1 MNISWNTYC
10 IISIYL
16 LYGAN
21 KSTRKGESM
30 KEKYYEELMEIF
42 LGNDELQKEHS
53 ELFNVLTLIVEHI
66 KKTQEIEELNKK
78 LTELNK

>member
-1 MNISWNTYC
+1 
-10 IISIYL
+10 
-16 LYGAN
+16 
-21 KSTRKGESM
+21 M

-42 LGNDELQKEHS
+42 LSNDELQKEHS

>member
-1 MNISWNTYC
+1 
-10 IISIYL
+10 
-16 LYGAN
+16 
-21 KSTRKGESM
+21 M

-42 LGNDELQKEHS
+42 LGNDELQEKHS

-66 KKTQEIEELNKK
+66 KKTKEIEELNKK

>member
-1 MNISWNTYC
+1 
-10 IISIYL
+10 
-16 LYGAN
+16 
-21 KSTRKGESM
+21 M

-42 LGNDELQKEHS
+42 LSNDELQEKHS
-53 ELFNVLTLIVEHI
+53 ELLNVLTLIVEHI

>member
-1 MNISWNTYC
+1 
-10 IISIYL
+10 
-16 LYGAN
+16 
-21 KSTRKGESM
+21 M

-42 LGNDELQKEHS
+42 LSNDELQEKHS

-66 KKTQEIEELNKK
+66 KKTKEIEELNKK